1 MADFDKLWNY
11 MKPAE
16 TAEKFLELLYEPEVI
31 ANISTKAQL
40 YTQLA
45 RTQGL
50 QNNWEE
56 AFDYLNKAKTLL
68 NKADKVAEVRYL
80 LEWGRVELSK
90 ANRTQDDNSVA
101 YDLFDRAWNLA
112 KAIQAD
118 GYAVDA
124 AHMLAI
130 AADGHQATLDWNLK
144 ALAYAEQS
152 SQPDAQYW
160 AGSLYNN
167 IGWTYFE
174 DGDHEKALDM
184 FEKALIVREKQ
195 KGVGNIHTAKWCIA
209 RVQRELG
216 QVETALETQLALLKE
231 HEQMK
236 TTDEYVFEELAHC
249 FAVLGDANNATIYA
263 KLAHEKLSK
272 DDWMV
277 KNEPTRLQALVDL
290 M

>member
-1 MADFDKLWNY
+1 M
-11 MKPAE
+11 
-16 TAEKFLELLYEPEVI
+16 ELLNDSDVI
-31 ANISTKAQL
+31 ANISTQAQL

-50 QNNWEE
+50 QNNFDD
-56 AFDYLNKAKTLL
+56 AFTYLNKAKSLL
-68 NKADKVAEVRYL
+68 SKADKVTEVRYL

-90 ANRTQDDNSVA
+90 TFRTSDDNSVA
-101 YDLFDRAWNLA
+101 YDLFDRALNLA

-152 SQPDAQYW
+152 TQPDAQYW
-160 AGSLYNN
+160 TGSLYNN

-195 KGVGNIHTAKWCIA
+195 KGEGNIRTAKWCIA

-216 QVETALETQLALLKE
+216 QVETALQTQLALLAEYDQIKSA
-231 HEQMK
+231 
-236 TTDEYVFEELAHC
+236 DEYVYEELAHC
-249 FAVLGDANNATIYA
+249 YGIAGDITNASKYA
-263 KLAHEKLSK
+263 TLAHEILSK
-272 DDWMV
+272 DDWMA
-277 KNEPTRLQALVDL
+277 KNEPARLQSL
-290 M
+290 MNLM